1 MLVTIIPDTPYE
13 LLGDKLRQNTLNSK
27 IRQHCMLTKYVPVLY
42 AYLTEELTKF
52 SNIFTTF
59 QYTANLD
66 HTHSLLR
73 REGHVGAFLE
83 EVPET
88 LSVEARSQI
97 FEMLKE
103 KFVCQ
108 GLTIKQVSQN
118 NEIANVIIINWD

>member
-1 MLVTIIPDTPYE
+1 MLGTIISDTPHE
-13 LLGDKLRQNTLNSK
+13 LLCDKLRQNTINSK
-27 IRQHCMLTKYVPVLY
+27 IRQHSMFTKYVPVLY

-52 SNIFTTF
+52 SNTSIAF

-66 HTHSLLR
+66 HTHSILR
-73 REGHVGAFLE
+73 REGYIDAFLK

-88 LSVEARSQI
+88 LSVEERLQI

-108 GLTIKQVSQN
+108 GLTVKQVSQN
-118 NEIANVIIINWD
+118 NEIANIIIINWD